1 MKKNK
6 TLDFL
11 QKNYGWIVALITGV
25 SIIITFVLK
34 FIKYICST
42 FYFYY
47 YGISYEL
54 FNSEELNIL
63 YNFGFSIIIILC
75 ICSLIYCYI
84 QLFNSKKL
92 ELKTKALNTFLI
104 IISNLIMV
112 YSINTEYSI
121 WNIIINTGLL
131 IATEII
137 MIFVFFKKSKKE
149 ETEKLE
155 TKSILNSLKILPFY
169 LIFVVFVILF
179 EYGLWIKMNKTY
191 RIVDNDTGKT
201 IYTGKSKKLGNMV
214 SSETVTKMKEL
225 MAEGLIDVK
234 SRIIFVNDGS
244 MDLTWK
250 IIEDLHNKDTLFGGI
265 NLTRN
270 RGHQNALLAGLMTV
284 KDDADIVISLDADL
298 QDDIN
303 VFDEMLRKN
312 NEGYDVIYGVRN
324 DRKKDSFF
332 KRHTAQMFY
341 KLTNKLGGDLIY
353 NHADFRLMSRRA
365 LEGLAQFEEV
375 NLFLRGIVPLIG
387 YPSTIVEYERKERL
401 AGKSKYPLRK
411 MMSFAIEGITSLS
424 IKPMRF
430 VTGMGIFVFLVSI
443 AMMIYAFVS
452 YFTGRVVAGWTSI
465 LISVWAIG
473 GMVLLGLGI
482 VGSYIGKIYLET
494 KKRPRYIVEK
504 YINERE

>member
-1 MKKNK
+1 MAK
-6 TLDFL
+6 
-11 QKNYGWIVALITGV
+11 
-25 SIIITFVLK
+25 
-34 FIKYICST
+34 
-42 FYFYY
+42 
-47 YGISYEL
+47 
-54 FNSEELNIL
+54 IL
-63 YNFGFSIIIILC
+63 YLVIP
-75 ICSLIYCYI
+75 CYNEEEV
-84 QLFNSKKL
+84 LADTAGKL
-92 ELKTKALNTFLI
+92 DK
-104 IISNLIMV
+104 
-112 YSINTEYSI
+112 
-121 WNIIINTGLL
+121 
-131 IATEII
+131 
-137 MIFVFFKKSKKE
+137 
-149 ETEKLE
+149 
-155 TKSILNSLKILPFY
+155 
-169 LIFVVFVILF
+169 
-179 EYGLWIKMNKTY
+179 
-191 RIVDNDTGKT
+191 
-201 IYTGKSKKLGNMV
+201 
-214 SSETVTKMKEL
+214 KMKEL

-401 AGKSKYPLRK
+401 AGKSKYPLKK

-424 IKPMRF
+424 IKPMKF

-494 KKRPRYIVEK
+494 KKRPRYVVEK

>member
-1 MKKNK
+1 MAK
-6 TLDFL
+6 
-11 QKNYGWIVALITGV
+11 
-25 SIIITFVLK
+25 
-34 FIKYICST
+34 
-42 FYFYY
+42 
-47 YGISYEL
+47 
-54 FNSEELNIL
+54 IL
-63 YNFGFSIIIILC
+63 YLVIP
-75 ICSLIYCYI
+75 CYNEEEV
-84 QLFNSKKL
+84 LADTAGKL
-92 ELKTKALNTFLI
+92 DK
-104 IISNLIMV
+104 
-112 YSINTEYSI
+112 
-121 WNIIINTGLL
+121 
-131 IATEII
+131 
-137 MIFVFFKKSKKE
+137 
-149 ETEKLE
+149 
-155 TKSILNSLKILPFY
+155 
-169 LIFVVFVILF
+169 
-179 EYGLWIKMNKTY
+179 
-191 RIVDNDTGKT
+191 
-201 IYTGKSKKLGNMV
+201 
-214 SSETVTKMKEL
+214 KMKEL
-225 MAEGLIDVK
+225 MTEGLIDVK

-312 NEGYDVIYGVRN
+312 NEGYDVVYGVRN

-401 AGKSKYPLRK
+401 AGKSKYPLKK

>member
-1 MKKNK
+1 MAK
-6 TLDFL
+6 
-11 QKNYGWIVALITGV
+11 
-25 SIIITFVLK
+25 
-34 FIKYICST
+34 
-42 FYFYY
+42 
-47 YGISYEL
+47 
-54 FNSEELNIL
+54 IL
-63 YNFGFSIIIILC
+63 YLVIP
-75 ICSLIYCYI
+75 CYNEEEV
-84 QLFNSKKL
+84 LADTAGKL
-92 ELKTKALNTFLI
+92 DK
-104 IISNLIMV
+104 
-112 YSINTEYSI
+112 
-121 WNIIINTGLL
+121 
-131 IATEII
+131 
-137 MIFVFFKKSKKE
+137 
-149 ETEKLE
+149 
-155 TKSILNSLKILPFY
+155 
-169 LIFVVFVILF
+169 
-179 EYGLWIKMNKTY
+179 
-191 RIVDNDTGKT
+191 
-201 IYTGKSKKLGNMV
+201 
-214 SSETVTKMKEL
+214 KMKEL

-312 NEGYDVIYGVRN
+312 NEGYDVVYGVRN

-353 NHADFRLMSRRA
+353 NHADYRLMSRRA

-401 AGKSKYPLRK
+401 AGKSKYPLKK

-473 GMVLLGLGI
+473 GIVLLGLGI

>member
-1 MKKNK
+1 MAK
-6 TLDFL
+6 
-11 QKNYGWIVALITGV
+11 
-25 SIIITFVLK
+25 
-34 FIKYICST
+34 
-42 FYFYY
+42 
-47 YGISYEL
+47 
-54 FNSEELNIL
+54 IL
-63 YNFGFSIIIILC
+63 YLVIP
-75 ICSLIYCYI
+75 CYNEEEV
-84 QLFNSKKL
+84 LADTAGKL
-92 ELKTKALNTFLI
+92 DK
-104 IISNLIMV
+104 
-112 YSINTEYSI
+112 
-121 WNIIINTGLL
+121 
-131 IATEII
+131 
-137 MIFVFFKKSKKE
+137 
-149 ETEKLE
+149 
-155 TKSILNSLKILPFY
+155 
-169 LIFVVFVILF
+169 
-179 EYGLWIKMNKTY
+179 
-191 RIVDNDTGKT
+191 
-201 IYTGKSKKLGNMV
+201 
-214 SSETVTKMKEL
+214 KMKEL

-312 NEGYDVIYGVRN
+312 NEGYDVVYGVRN

-411 MMSFAIEGITSLS
+411 MISFAIEGITSLS

>member
-1 MKKNK
+1 MAK
-6 TLDFL
+6 
-11 QKNYGWIVALITGV
+11 
-25 SIIITFVLK
+25 
-34 FIKYICST
+34 
-42 FYFYY
+42 
-47 YGISYEL
+47 
-54 FNSEELNIL
+54 IL
-63 YNFGFSIIIILC
+63 YLVIP
-75 ICSLIYCYI
+75 CYNEEEV
-84 QLFNSKKL
+84 LADTAGKL
-92 ELKTKALNTFLI
+92 
-104 IISNLIMV
+104 
-112 YSINTEYSI
+112 
-121 WNIIINTGLL
+121 
-131 IATEII
+131 
-137 MIFVFFKKSKKE
+137 
-149 ETEKLE
+149 
-155 TKSILNSLKILPFY
+155 
-169 LIFVVFVILF
+169 
-179 EYGLWIKMNKTY
+179 NK
-191 RIVDNDTGKT
+191 
-201 IYTGKSKKLGNMV
+201 
-214 SSETVTKMKEL
+214 KMKEL

-303 VFDEMLRKN
+303 VFEEMLRKN
-312 NEGYDVIYGVRN
+312 NEGYDVVYGVRN

-341 KLTNKLGGDLIY
+341 KLTSKLGGDLIY

-401 AGKSKYPLRK
+401 AGKSKYPLKK

>member
-1 MKKNK
+1 MAK
-6 TLDFL
+6 
-11 QKNYGWIVALITGV
+11 
-25 SIIITFVLK
+25 
-34 FIKYICST
+34 
-42 FYFYY
+42 
-47 YGISYEL
+47 
-54 FNSEELNIL
+54 IL
-63 YNFGFSIIIILC
+63 YLVIP
-75 ICSLIYCYI
+75 CYNEEEV
-84 QLFNSKKL
+84 LADTAGKL
-92 ELKTKALNTFLI
+92 DK
-104 IISNLIMV
+104 
-112 YSINTEYSI
+112 
-121 WNIIINTGLL
+121 
-131 IATEII
+131 
-137 MIFVFFKKSKKE
+137 
-149 ETEKLE
+149 
-155 TKSILNSLKILPFY
+155 
-169 LIFVVFVILF
+169 
-179 EYGLWIKMNKTY
+179 
-191 RIVDNDTGKT
+191 
-201 IYTGKSKKLGNMV
+201 
-214 SSETVTKMKEL
+214 KMKEL
-225 MAEGLIDVK
+225 ISEGLIDVK

-312 NEGYDVIYGVRN
+312 NEGYDVVYGVRN

-401 AGKSKYPLRK
+401 AGKSKYPLKK
-411 MMSFAIEGITSLS
+411 MISFAIEGITSLS

>member
-1 MKKNK
+1 MAK
-6 TLDFL
+6 
-11 QKNYGWIVALITGV
+11 
-25 SIIITFVLK
+25 
-34 FIKYICST
+34 
-42 FYFYY
+42 
-47 YGISYEL
+47 
-54 FNSEELNIL
+54 IL
-63 YNFGFSIIIILC
+63 YLVIP
-75 ICSLIYCYI
+75 CYNEEEV
-84 QLFNSKKL
+84 LADTAGKL
-92 ELKTKALNTFLI
+92 DK
-104 IISNLIMV
+104 
-112 YSINTEYSI
+112 
-121 WNIIINTGLL
+121 
-131 IATEII
+131 
-137 MIFVFFKKSKKE
+137 
-149 ETEKLE
+149 
-155 TKSILNSLKILPFY
+155 
-169 LIFVVFVILF
+169 
-179 EYGLWIKMNKTY
+179 
-191 RIVDNDTGKT
+191 
-201 IYTGKSKKLGNMV
+201 
-214 SSETVTKMKEL
+214 KMKEL

-303 VFDEMLRKN
+303 VFEEMLRKN

-401 AGKSKYPLRK
+401 AGKSKYPLKK

>member
-1 MKKNK
+1 MAK
-6 TLDFL
+6 
-11 QKNYGWIVALITGV
+11 
-25 SIIITFVLK
+25 
-34 FIKYICST
+34 
-42 FYFYY
+42 
-47 YGISYEL
+47 
-54 FNSEELNIL
+54 IL
-63 YNFGFSIIIILC
+63 YLVIP
-75 ICSLIYCYI
+75 CYNEEEV
-84 QLFNSKKL
+84 LADTAGKL
-92 ELKTKALNTFLI
+92 DK
-104 IISNLIMV
+104 
-112 YSINTEYSI
+112 
-121 WNIIINTGLL
+121 
-131 IATEII
+131 
-137 MIFVFFKKSKKE
+137 
-149 ETEKLE
+149 
-155 TKSILNSLKILPFY
+155 
-169 LIFVVFVILF
+169 
-179 EYGLWIKMNKTY
+179 
-191 RIVDNDTGKT
+191 
-201 IYTGKSKKLGNMV
+201 
-214 SSETVTKMKEL
+214 KMKEL
-225 MAEGLIDVK
+225 ISEGLIDVK

-312 NEGYDVIYGVRN
+312 NEGYDVVYGVRN

-401 AGKSKYPLRK
+401 AGKSKYPLKK